1 VSVLVEIRDSVI
13 HGKGVF
19 ATERIL
25 ADTYLGDYEGE
36 RTVDDGTYVL
46 WVQYDDGEL
55 VGIDGKNE
63 LRFLN
68 HASIPNAY
76 FWGHQLY
83 ALVDIAEGEE
93 ITFDYG
99 EDSIW

>member
-1 VSVLVEIRDSVI
+1 VSALLEVRDSPI
-13 HGKGVF
+13 HGKGAF
-19 ATERIL
+19 ATRRIPAETL
-25 ADTYLGDYEGE
+25 IGEYEGE
-36 RTVDDGTYVL
+36 RTSEDGTYVL

-63 LRFLN
+63 LRYLN
-68 HASIPNAY
+68 HAATPNAY

-83 ALVDIAEGEE
+83 ALAEIAPDEE

-99 EDSIW
+99 EDLP

>member
-1 VSVLVEIRDSVI
+1 MSVLVEVRDSPI

-19 ATERIL
+19 AIGRIL
-25 ADTYLGDYEGE
+25 ADTYIGDYEGE
-36 RTVDDGTYVL
+36 RTLHDGTYVL

-68 HASIPNAY
+68 HAASPNAY

-83 ALVDIAEGEE
+83 ALVEIAPGEE

-99 EDSIW
+99 EDD